1 MNSKIVDILTQILEG
16 IGEGYTI
23 EEMNHYFIKK
33 KKYDKQTLSIAF
45 SLLFDKITLEKSREE
60 LENKAKKS
68 LRFLTEEEKEIL
80 GIENYNYLLHLFN
93 VGLINSETFE
103 EILDQILSFPESKI
117 TKNDIN
123 WLVLLSIVD
132 SNMMVPPGSRVLL
145 YTSDS
150 VN

>member
-1 MNSKIVDILTQILEG
+1 MNSKIVDILTKILEG
-16 IGEGYTI
+16 IGKGYSI
-23 EEMNHYFIKK
+23 EELNQNFMKK

-45 SLLFDKITLEKSREE
+45 SLLFDKITFEKSK
-60 LENKAKKS
+60 LENEYKNKNGI
-68 LRFLTEEEKEIL
+68 RFLTEEEKEIL
-80 GIENYNYLLHLFN
+80 GAENYNYLLHLYN

-103 EILDQILSFPESKI
+103 EILDQLFLFPENRI

-123 WLVLLSIVD
+123 WLVLLSIID
-132 SNMMVPPGSRVLL
+132 NHKIVPPGSRVLL

>member
-45 SLLFDKITLEKSREE
+45 SLLFDKITLKKSREE

>member
-68 LRFLTEEEKEIL
+68 LRFLTEEEKEII